1 MKCVLG
7 ICIRDNITAVD
18 KYVLNICFVTDV
30 LLSFGANI
38 DANRWKKYVVARS
51 KWSVKKIANILT

>member
-1 MKCVLG
+1 MG

-51 KWSVKKIANILT
+51 KVGQEDS